1 LEELKDVSINMEI
14 LVKRIDELESEA
26 SELKNKNEN
35 LEKDI

>member
-1 LEELKDVSINMEI
+1 MEI